1 MLYEIRVPEAGF
13 SVKEAVIVEWKKE
26 IGEKVEEGETI
37 LVVET
42 EKVVVEIP
50 SLASGVLIE
59 IRYKKGETAA
69 VGAVLGMIAGE
80 GDAEAIAVK
89 ESSAKREDREAA
101 PAVSV
106 AEKVEEAG
114 ARPSRVVASS
124 GDEERRKISPLA
136 RKIAEEKGVDLS
148 RISVGSGPGGR
159 ITKEDVLKLISDKKP
174 AEVGRREG
182 PQESEEPEKIKFVG
196 WRKVIADRMISSA
209 REVPQGRTLVEIDVT
224 DLAKL
229 ISSVKN
235 KGDGIRIT
243 YLPFLMKAIQAGIEV
258 TPEVNAYCYDDG
270 FILQKELNIG
280 VAVEV
285 GEKLVVPVVKK
296 VRDKSILELAEEIRE
311 LAEKARSEKL
321 KPEDVQEGT
330 ITITNLGP
338 FDVYAAVPLILQPQT
353 SIVAI
358 GTAREVAG
366 VVNGSIQVR
375 KKVMVTGVFDHRA
388 VNGAPGARFLKTI
401 KSHLEDLNTLVLG
414 LR

>member
-26 IGEKVEEGETI
+26 IGEKIEEGETI

-50 SLASGVLIE
+50 SLTAGVLIE
-59 IRYKKGETAA
+59 IRYKKGETAS

-89 ESSAKREDREAA
+89 ESSAKREDREEA
-101 PAVSV
+101 PAVSG
-106 AEKVEEAG
+106 AEKVEEAK
-114 ARPSRVVASS
+114 ARPGRVVASS
-124 GDEERRKISPLA
+124 GSDERRKISPLA

-148 RISVGSGPGGR
+148 LISVGSGPGGR
-159 ITKEDVLKLISDKKP
+159 ITKEDVLKLISEKKP
-174 AEVGRREG
+174 SEGERREG
-182 PQESEEPEKIKFVG
+182 PQKSEEPEKIKFVG

-235 KGDGIRIT
+235 QGDGIRIT

-270 FILQKELNIG
+270 FVLQKELNIG

-296 VRDKSILELAEEIRE
+296 VRDKSILELGEEIRE
-311 LAEKARSEKL
+311 LAQKARSEKL
-321 KPEDVQEGT
+321 KPEDVQKGT

-358 GTAREVAG
+358 GTVREVAG
-366 VVNGSIQVR
+366 VVNGAIQVR

-401 KSHLEDLNTLVLG
+401 KSHLEDLNSFILG